1 MALPNLSLD
10 STSESV
16 LAEHVHCRTTMGADP
31 LAAAHAPA
39 FDALITDGIEVT
51 TLRLQLVIAI
61 AQARANGFQLDLQL
75 NKFVDT
81 LVLALLKITD
91 RDRGDPLWFVFLKGK
106 EPAQIK
112 KFLLGE
118 QLALMLLWPAALAA
132 SPHQELKDI
141 GTALAPVLPLAVK
154 AEQAIA
160 DTKQALVTFDNV
172 GRWRQ
177 HIDRSNAARATAYG
191 DLLEVPHKNPALNLP
206 SDYAEQFFLHDTS
219 RRGAGKPRSAEEIG
233 KEMKGYTE
241 KAAAL
246 QGPLAEAVKR
256 EADDE
261 AERVRLAD
269 VQKELD
275 AVTQLEKESRDRKK
289 ALEKELGKKK

>member
-1 MALPNLSLD
+1 MTLPTLTINAQPVD
-10 STSESV
+10 V
-16 LAEHVHCRTTMGADP
+16 LAEHVHCRTTMAADL

-51 TLRLQLVIAI
+51 TLRLQVVIAI

-75 NKFVDT
+75 NKLLDD
-81 LVLALLKITD
+81 LVLALQKVTD
-91 RDRGDPLWFVFLKGK
+91 RDKGDPLWFVFLKGK

-118 QLALMLLWPAALAA
+118 QLALMLLWPAALGA
-132 SPHQELKDI
+132 SPHQALKDI
-141 GTALAPVLPLAVK
+141 GAALAPVLPLAVK

-160 DTKQALVTFDNV
+160 DTKQALITFDNV
-172 GRWRQ
+172 GRWKQ
-177 HIDRSNAARATAYG
+177 HIDRSNAVRATAYG

-206 SDYAEQFFLHDTS
+206 SDYAEPFFLHDTS

-233 KEMKGYTE
+233 REMKAYTD

-246 QGPLAEAVKR
+246 QVPLAEAVKR
-256 EADDE
+256 EADE
-261 AERVRLAD
+261 ETERVRLAE

-275 AVTQLEKESRDRKK
+275 AVNQREKETRDRKK
-289 ALEKELGKKK
+289 ELEKELGKKK